1 MLSAIKAKAFYID
14 LILYSSRKADNIKII
29 FYLVGGMKKMLYCC
43 ETCGKKFTTEEQAL
57 DCERVHAEEKAKR
70 DELVK
75 AREDRVKEVNSL
87 FKTFYNAYK
96 SFYND
101 YGVFPEIS
109 GSFNKFSP
117 LEKMIFGMF

>member
-1 MLSAIKAKAFYID
+1 
-14 LILYSSRKADNIKII
+14 
-29 FYLVGGMKKMLYCC
+29 MLYCC

-75 AREDRVKEVNSL
+75 ARDDREKEVNGY
-87 FKTFYNAYK
+87 FKAFYDAYK
-96 SFYND
+96 KFYND

-109 GSFNKFSP
+109 GGFNKFSP
-117 LEKMIFGMF
+117 LEKIIFNML

>member
-1 MLSAIKAKAFYID
+1 
-14 LILYSSRKADNIKII
+14 
-29 FYLVGGMKKMLYCC
+29 MLYCC
-43 ETCGKKFTTEEQAL
+43 ETCGKRYSTEEQAL

-70 DELVK
+70 EQLSK
-75 AREDRVKEVNSL
+75 AKLDKEKKVNSL
-87 FKTFYNAYK
+87 FKTFYDAYK

-109 GSFNKFSP
+109 GGFNKFSP

>member
-1 MLSAIKAKAFYID
+1 
-14 LILYSSRKADNIKII
+14 
-29 FYLVGGMKKMLYCC
+29 MLYCC
-43 ETCGKKFTTEEQAL
+43 ETCGKRYSTEEQAL

-75 AREDRVKEVNSL
+75 ARDDRAKEVDSL
-87 FKTFYNAYK
+87 FKTFYNSYK

-109 GSFNKFSP
+109 GGFNKFSP
-117 LEKMIFGMF
+117 MEKMIFGMF